1 MSLIDRRGWCFYS
14 EVMNIRIA
22 KKPVLLVVAAALLVS
37 GCGIRGHLQTPPP
50 LWGKERQEQSE
61 TKADPSDK
69 NAVPEKENMV
79 PAGNDGKKSAQGS
92 WNVPN
97 PSKNTV

>member
-22 KKPVLLVVAAALLVS
+22 KKSVLLVVAAALLVS

-50 LWGKERQEQSE
+50 LWGKERQKQTDQSTPDSQDQKE
-61 TKADPSDK
+61 KDTKTPRS
-69 NAVPEKENMV
+69 
-79 PAGNDGKKSAQGS
+79 
-92 WNVPN
+92 PN
-97 PSKNTV
+97 